1 MRFDALIN
9 LDLLRYACWDFGATM
24 ADPSKLRGMDA
35 LIEQFRAITD
45 TTEDVARHMLEACGG
60 NLEMAITM
68 HLEGGA
74 GASGGAGP
82 SSTPGASADGA
93 GPSVADDEVRAP
105 IPQTAGV
112 LVEESLYQSYVP
124 QGRLRKPRSVF
135 DGFRDFQAETRQ
147 QEQLLRDRVSG
158 KTTAKKRTLEDL
170 FRPPIDLLH
179 KGTFETAKK
188 EGETGNKWLLVNV
201 QNVQEFPCQQLNRDV
216 WSNGLV
222 KSIVQEHFVLWQ
234 VYHDSAEGQRYIQF
248 YKVDT
253 FPYIA
258 VLDPRTGERLA
269 EWNTVDPTAFIDMA
283 TTFLTDHGAL
293 DGESRSPPK
302 KRTKRESI
310 IDASEDSQL
319 EAAIAASLQETE
331 ATSGKPDNKTN
342 DSSSESELEITDDES
357 DTFHSVNG
365 ESSDDNSDVE
375 VERIVTPDPKD
386 KVQSSNVKV
395 QSSNGH
401 AQTSDSRTEESERT
415 QESSGVEEKV
425 DRSKN
430 GSAVCAKDST
440 EQQTVTVN
448 GNTTADDDDDDDEG
462 PKTNLMV
469 RFPDGKRKQFSLPA
483 SAKLMTLV
491 KLVMSEGYTNERYEL
506 VTNFPRRKLSY
517 MDFNVTL
524 EEAGLFPQETIFVQ
538 QR

>member
-1 MRFDALIN
+1 MP
-9 LDLLRYACWDFGATM
+9 LDLLRYACWDFGAIM
-24 ADPSKLRGMDA
+24 ADPGKLRGMDA

-74 GASGGAGP
+74 GSAGGAGP
-82 SSTPGASADGA
+82 SSTPGAVPDGA
-93 GPSVADDEVRAP
+93 GPSIADDAVRAP

-147 QEQLLRDRVSG
+147 QEQALRDRLSG

-293 DGESRSPPK
+293 DGESCSPPK

-331 ATSGKPDNKTN
+331 ATSEKPANAAN
-342 DSSSESELEITDDES
+342 DSSSESELDITDDES
-357 DTFHSVNG
+357 ETFHSVNG
-365 ESSDDNSDVE
+365 ESSDNDSDVE

-386 KVQSSNVKV
+386 RVQSSNVSV

-401 AQTSDSRTEESERT
+401 AQTSNSRTEESERT
-415 QESSGVEEKV
+415 QVEDSTE
-425 DRSKN
+425 DRSQN
-430 GSAVCAKDST
+430 GGAVCAKDST
-440 EQQTVTVN
+440 QPSVTVN
-448 GNTTADDDDDDDEG
+448 GNTTADDDDDDNDGG

-524 EEAGLFPQETIFVQ
+524 KEAGLFPQETIFVQ